1 LTFYTE
7 WRARGF
13 LEDTKE
19 TWEIKGQ
26 KPKQRRHSKPHGKPD
41 AWRIEIGMYYSV
53 PPPPP
58 PPYYSLFFTPII
70 HYFLKY
76 VFIFNFN
83 YIF

>member
-41 AWRIEIGMYYSV
+41 AWRIEIGMY
-53 PPPPP
+53 
-58 PPYYSLFFTPII
+58 
-70 HYFLKY
+70 
-76 VFIFNFN
+76 
-83 YIF
+83 